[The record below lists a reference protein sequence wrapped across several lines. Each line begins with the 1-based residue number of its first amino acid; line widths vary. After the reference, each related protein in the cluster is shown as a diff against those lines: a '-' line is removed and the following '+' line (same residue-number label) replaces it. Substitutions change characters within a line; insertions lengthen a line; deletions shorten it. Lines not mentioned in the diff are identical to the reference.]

1 MDAVLMDRLPVSP
14 EMICLVGPGVLGD
27 VWFPEHSAAF
37 VVDSAGGSFRYHARA
52 DAAPL
57 DAGAD
62 QPRLILLIAGAA
74 CTRLLGRTVAITE
87 GRGYH
92 LPANLRSI
100 AMAIHDCTL
109 PEEARLVYRGA
120 KCIELLCETLR
131 LDADDEL
138 VPYVAEAGLSS
149 SDSQRLVAARRV
161 IEERWA
167 EKLTLDTIARACGLN
182 RAKLTRGFRDMFDCS
197 VADAIAEQR
206 LEKARQL
213 LLVTD
218 LPVSSIGYRCGYLN
232 NASFA
237 RAFSRHFGA
246 APTQYRAA
254 RLAA

>member
-1 MDAVLMDRLPVSP
+1 MDALMDHIPVSP
-14 EMICLVGPGVLGD
+14 EMVCLLGPGTIGGVA
-27 VWFPEHSAAF
+27 FPEKAVAFLVDCAA
-37 VVDSAGGSFRYHARA
+37 GSFRYHAEP
-52 DAAPL
+52 DAHSL
-57 DAGAD
+57 DAGAN
-62 QPRLILLIAGAA
+62 QPRLILLVAEAA
-74 CTRLLGRTVAITE
+74 CARLLGRAVGITE

-92 LPANLRSI
+92 LPASLR
-100 AMAIHDCTL
+100 AIVVAIQDCTL
-109 PEEARLVYRGA
+109 AGEARLVYRGA

-131 LDADDEL
+131 LDADDAL
-138 VPYVAEAGLSS
+138 VPHVAEAGLSS

-213 LLVTD
+213 LIVTD

-237 RAFSRHFGA
+237 RAFSRHFGV